1 MLNGK
6 VSSTQIKFHC
16 SAYIAASRRSDRS
29 LEARVESA
37 RRASEIHKKRTG
49 RSLRVTEQDVVN
61 EEMYEEE
68 DDDLPMQYRRLTA
81 HLQTGSADFNRR
93 LSAYLTHHVAM
104 RSALDQAITSSYAQ
118 KYPNAPQFAHNHQ
131 ASYPSPFFAH
141 NLPPQHQQHQQHQQ
155 QQQHHQQQTPQPFVQ
170 PPYNILTGT
179 PSFRSVQQMRS
190 ASVAV
195 PQGAST
201 LDQSIPTASPVQSNP
216 LAEQRESSMPTQ
228 PVSPT
233 GSAQTQQAPQFVQ
246 PRTPPQQSPQV
257 DKQTS
262 PPHAPKTDQIT
273 QTSPSQMYAPP
284 LYQQPPTTYGM
295 LGGYPS
301 FGPLTTALPTESQ
314 LMLGSV
320 LDPNDP
326 MTAMF
331 MAGSEH
337 LIQPFHNPMSPT
349 HMKAPQLH
357 PSYDGMSATL
367 APSALDMP
375 TPGLS
380 NLPPTGS
387 TSLSTPFSSGLEG
400 GLLEFKGPAFTRS
413 NSSQGSG
420 TGTPGLDAGWD
431 AFINE
436 NSWGENVT

>member
-1 MLNGK
+1 M
-6 VSSTQIKFHC
+6 
-16 SAYIAASRRSDRS
+16 
-29 LEARVESA
+29 
-37 RRASEIHKKRTG
+37 
-49 RSLRVTEQDVVN
+49 VN

-81 HLQTGSADFNRR
+81 HLQTGSTDFNRR

-104 RSALDQAITSSYAQ
+104 RSALDQAITNSYAQ
-118 KYPNAPQFAHNHQ
+118 QYPNAPQFAHNHQ
-131 ASYPSPFFAH
+131 NSYPSPFFAH
-141 NLPPQHQQHQQHQQ
+141 NMPPQPQQ
-155 QQQHHQQQTPQPFVQ
+155 QQQHPQHQTPQPFVQ

-179 PSFRSVQQMRS
+179 PSFRSVQHIRS
-190 ASVAV
+190 ASVAG
-195 PQGAST
+195 PQAVST
-201 LDQSIPTASPVQSNP
+201 FDQNGSTTSPVQSSTHQ
-216 LAEQRESSMPTQ
+216 ADQSESSMPTQ

-233 GSAQTQQAPQFVQ
+233 GSAQTQQTAQFVH
-246 PRTPPQQSPQV
+246 PRTPPQQSPPV

-262 PPHAPKTDQIT
+262 TPHAPKSDQT
-273 QTSPSQMYAPP
+273 SQTSPSQMYAPP
-284 LYQQPPTTYGM
+284 VFQQPPPTYGM

-301 FGPLTTALPTESQ
+301 FGPLTTALPAESQ

-326 MTAMF
+326 MTSMF

-349 HMKAPQLH
+349 QSKTPPVH

-375 TPGLS
+375 TSGLS
-380 NLPPTGS
+380 NLPSAGS
-387 TSLSTPFSSGLEG
+387 TTSLSTPFSSGLDG
-400 GLLEFKGPAFTRS
+400 GLLDFKGQEFTRS

-436 NSWGENVT
+436 NSWSENVT